1 MVEQRYYQNKQ
12 YAVVKNQNLS
22 RKQEAVTKGILSHL
36 GLKTTLNNIP
46 LLGDIF
52 FWLPLSMW
60 MK

>member
-46 LLGDIF
+46 FLGDIF
-52 FWLPLSMW
+52 F
-60 MK
+60 